1 LSGSVIFTQPV
12 PLQLGHLGGFGG
24 IGPGL
29 MSLAAITSPQPLHS
43 GQTFS
48 VTIIGSSLPNV
59 PILAGGDAIEN
70 SHQERDLSNS
80 RYWRKRAER
89 LRRVAAETIEP
100 ESKQASDRYE
110 HLAQR
115 ADERAEEDQVRGR

>member
-1 LSGSVIFTQPV
+1 
-12 PLQLGHLGGFGG
+12 
-24 IGPGL
+24 
-29 MSLAAITSPQPLHS
+29 M
-43 GQTFS
+43 
-48 VTIIGSSLPNV
+48 
-59 PILAGGDAIEN
+59 
-70 SHQERDLSNS
+70 SNS

-100 ESKQASDRYE
+100 ESKQALLKLADRYE